1 MIEDFLGK
9 LGASTRI
16 TVGVSVSPNVGLEMI
31 EIDRLTGTINKYA
44 NKPLNYN
51 QSTREIADYD
61 EFRDAL
67 EELFEELHIPKN
79 SNVVLSLPN
88 VHFGIISL
96 TLLLTDEAITNV
108 IISEVEQS
116 YIFKRHEPV
125 VSWVEISSNI
135 DTENRT
141 FAYTAVQKESITQIT
156 EICSSIGCKLVGI
169 ESSYISLLR
178 ALHYSNLAKEQM
190 QDNTTWNLMI
200 IGQNSYSI
208 ISMLNKKIIE
218 YYEEPLALK
227 SFVDD
232 EIYNAI
238 TTSAQLTLAGL
249 PANHLYIISET
260 DLVSSEVLSMKIP
273 TESTVR
279 FLECNKYTQTE
290 IIPVNLN
297 ILLKTAMQITLE
309 SIGIATYPF
318 HDFPLKMN
326 LLNQGDESFGLEGEG
341 EEYPRVNLGNLEI
354 ELTPSF
360 VERIALIIGG
370 IILIPMIIIFFILGH
385 IVTPKEQ
392 TKLDAINS
400 KITKANEE
408 IAQYS
413 GNGSGT
419 FDIQTFTDGIV
430 DQNEAK
436 LSYYS
441 SLGISVPNNL
451 WVTYYVSNP
460 GNKVDIKGKATSVE
474 DVYTFY
480 KNVKQ
485 TVNNS
490 DIRLYKLE
498 IGSESIEDVIESDSI
513 SKIYDFEIT
522 NMSTEEL
529 TPATPGATTPGAPSS
544 GTPAPAA
551 APSSSP
557 NPGPAPAPNN
567 SIGSKIFGGDNKQ
580 LPPNLQKI
588 ENIGGN

>member
-1 MIEDFLGK
+1 
-9 LGASTRI
+9 
-16 TVGVSVSPNVGLEMI
+16 
-31 EIDRLTGTINKYA
+31 
-44 NKPLNYN
+44 
-51 QSTREIADYD
+51 
-61 EFRDAL
+61 
-67 EELFEELHIPKN
+67 
-79 SNVVLSLPN
+79 
-88 VHFGIISL
+88 
-96 TLLLTDEAITNV
+96 
-108 IISEVEQS
+108 
-116 YIFKRHEPV
+116 
-125 VSWVEISSNI
+125 
-135 DTENRT
+135 
-141 FAYTAVQKESITQIT
+141 
-156 EICSSIGCKLVGI
+156 
-169 ESSYISLLR
+169 
-178 ALHYSNLAKEQM
+178 
-190 QDNTTWNLMI
+190 
-200 IGQNSYSI
+200 
-208 ISMLNKKIIE
+208 
-218 YYEEPLALK
+218 
-227 SFVDD
+227 
-232 EIYNAI
+232 
-238 TTSAQLTLAGL
+238 
-249 PANHLYIISET
+249 
-260 DLVSSEVLSMKIP
+260 
-273 TESTVR
+273 
-279 FLECNKYTQTE
+279 
-290 IIPVNLN
+290 
-297 ILLKTAMQITLE
+297 MQITLE

-318 HDFPLKMN
+318 HDFPLKLN
-326 LLNQGDESFGLEGEG
+326 LLNQGDENFGLEGEE

-385 IVTPKEQ
+385 VVTPKEQ

-400 KITKANEE
+400 KITKAGEE

-413 GNGSGT
+413 GNGSET
-419 FDIQTFTDGIV
+419 FDIQTFTDGIIE
-430 DQNEAK
+430 QNDTK

-451 WVTYYVSNP
+451 WVTYYTSNP

-529 TPATPGATTPGAPSS
+529 AMKTATAGATTPGAASS

-551 APSSSP
+551 TPAATPAQ
-557 NPGPAPAPNN
+557 APASNN